1 MASYLLPIWAVFLI
15 SLVLLF
21 LAIEGGFRVGNVFV
35 KKTTQKAA
43 PSVAVVVAAMLGLLA
58 FLLAF
63 MVNFAGGIFNERR
76 QLVVEE
82 VMAIETAYLQ
92 AGYIDEPYSTEAEDL
107 LREYVDVRIALLE
120 NSNTEG
126 FQTRSRQIQE
136 ELWKSSKI
144 IIRENPDPPTTLY
157 ISSIN
162 EVINVYAQRVNA
174 ALGIR
179 VPPVVLIV
187 VFIVSMLTLFLVGM
201 SSSYSEKRNIIA
213 IIILVLVVWVVFAL
227 IVDLDRSQE
236 GLLKV
241 PQKAM
246 IELQEWLNSG
256 RI

>member
-1 MASYLLPIWAVFLI
+1 MSYLLSIWAVFLI

-21 LAIEGGFRVGNVFV
+21 AAIEVGYRVGNVFV
-35 KKTTQKAA
+35 KKATPKSG

-63 MVNFAGGIFNERR
+63 MVNFAGGLFNERR
-76 QLVVEE
+76 QLVVKEAN
-82 VMAIETAYLQ
+82 AIGTAYLQ

-107 LREYVDVRIALLE
+107 LREYVDVRIALFE
-120 NSNTEG
+120 NGDTEEA
-126 FQTRSRQIQE
+126 QTRSVQIQE

-157 ISSIN
+157 VNSIN
-162 EVINVYAQRVNA
+162 EVINVYAQRINA
-174 ALGIR
+174 ALGMR
-179 VPPVVLIV
+179 VPPAVLMV

-213 IIILVLVVWVVFAL
+213 IIILVLVVWVVFSL

-241 PQKAM
+241 SQKAM
-246 IELQEWLNSG
+246 IELQEWINSG